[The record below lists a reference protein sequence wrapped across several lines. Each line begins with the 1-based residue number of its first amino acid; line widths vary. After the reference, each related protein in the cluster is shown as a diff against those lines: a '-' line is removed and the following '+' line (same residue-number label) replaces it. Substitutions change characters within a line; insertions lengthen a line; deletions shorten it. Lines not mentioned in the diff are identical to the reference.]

1 MVSDESTYS
10 MVCNNLI
17 ALTNYIFIFRV
28 ALLGGERREAAQAN
42 SRNEVCIREILVFC
56 IKIRDIVSLDIRYK
70 NTIYLEY
77 SDPV

>member
-1 MVSDESTYS
+1 M
-10 MVCNNLI
+10 
-17 ALTNYIFIFRV
+17 
-28 ALLGGERREAAQAN
+28 ALLRGEWREAAQAN

-77 SDPV
+77 SDKKRI